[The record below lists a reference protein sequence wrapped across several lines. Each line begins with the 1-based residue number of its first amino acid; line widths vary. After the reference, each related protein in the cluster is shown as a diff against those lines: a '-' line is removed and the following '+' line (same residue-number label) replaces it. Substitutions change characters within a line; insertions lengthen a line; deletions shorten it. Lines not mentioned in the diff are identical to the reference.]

1 VEVKA
6 ERGECR
12 CGFEVTGGRVGAVH
26 YFGFYFSKKGR
37 LPVSRGAS
45 GVGILLLVEREVV
58 LRRGNF
64 DLGEAI

>member
-45 GVGILLLVEREVV
+45 GVGI
-58 LRRGNF
+58 
-64 DLGEAI
+64 